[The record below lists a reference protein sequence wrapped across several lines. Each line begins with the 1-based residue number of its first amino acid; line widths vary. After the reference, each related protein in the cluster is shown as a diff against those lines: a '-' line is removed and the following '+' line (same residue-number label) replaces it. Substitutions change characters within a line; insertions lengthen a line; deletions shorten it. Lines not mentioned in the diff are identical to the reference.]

1 MLDPISVN
9 DKLYKLFVIKKPKK
23 KMPANN
29 AKKQLSYVCANSSC
43 KCGKKDTK

>member
-9 DKLYKLFVIKKPKK
+9 DRLYKLFVIEKPKE

-29 AKKQLSYVCANSSC
+29 VKKQLSYVCANSSC
-43 KCGKKDTK
+43 KYGKKDMK